1 MLFALICT
9 DKTQDGLKRR
19 MENRPDHLAF
29 LDSLGDTLKMAGPFL
44 NDAGEEPRGSL
55 VIIEAGSMDEARCW
69 LSYAYLIEGFGTDRE
84 YRH

>member
-1 MLFALICT
+1 
-9 DKTQDGLKRR
+9 

-55 VIIEAGSMDEARCW
+55 VIIEAGSMDEAREIAARDPYARAGVFENVEIRAFKW
-69 LSYAYLIEGFGTDRE
+69 LLPQKEE
-84 YRH
+84 E